1 MAVTNVRSAKAF
13 DPVLI
18 FRFIARWA
26 PLGGKMTPA
35 AHVNKV
41 CGHSRSAGV
50 AVWREGSNFW
60 KLLASEVRKQFRKA
74 RIWHVLALNDCFSLG
89 I

>member
-1 MAVTNVRSAKAF
+1 VAVTNVRSAKAF

-41 CGHSRSAGV
+41 CGLSRSAGV
-50 AVWREGSNFW
+50 AVWREGGAPHSRPEAM
-60 KLLASEVRKQFRKA
+60 LLEPALVSTPM
-74 RIWHVLALNDCFSLG
+74 RIHP
-89 I
+89 